1 MYIPYNSRKDY
12 HKSKFGAVEEG
23 TPVVFRIVMP
33 RNFSVS
39 AVCFVIREEFSREK
53 QQLSMQWDC
62 MQGDSEEWWR
72 IEFTPKRAG
81 LYFYHFEYDTPFGRS
96 VILLEKNGCATLN
109 SVGRDWQMTV
119 YEKGFTVPDKFKGG
133 IIYQI
138 FPDRFAFSEKAKK
151 NVPSNR
157 VLRSDRDNEP
167 YWKPNKQGITLNND
181 FFGGDLEGIR
191 QKLLYLKSLNVTCIY
206 LNPIFKANSN
216 HRYDTG
222 DYLSVDPLLGD
233 EKDFENL
240 CRDAKKEGISIILDG
255 VFSHTGDDSV
265 YFNKYS
271 NYSSLG
277 AYQSKNSPYYNW
289 YKFRSFPDDYECW
302 WGIKILPEVTE
313 ENEDF
318 LSFIT
323 GENGVLR
330 KWMRL
335 GADGWRL
342 DVADE
347 LPDVF
352 LDRLR
357 SAVKAEKEDAL
368 ILGEV
373 WEDASNKVSYS
384 VRRRYLLGKQ
394 LDSVMNYPF
403 AEAIIRFVRTGDTS
417 AFSESI
423 MTVLE
428 NYPKTVVDALM
439 NHIGSHDTMRVINA
453 LVGESLAN
461 KSRDWQ
467 SGRKLSSEDY
477 AKGIRLV
484 KLASVIQF
492 TLPGIPSVYYGDE
505 IGMQGYADPFNRS
518 CFIEE
523 NAEKGLLEHYRQLGK
538 IRRENTCFKEGEFEI
553 LSCERACIAYVRQ
566 DESCAVLVIAN
577 RNETEIDYYLNEQWH
592 FGEVIFGVEECS
604 RFVKIPAL
612 SAVMIKIRK

>member
-1 MYIPYNSRKDY
+1 MYIPFNSRKDY
-12 HKSKFGAVEEG
+12 HKSIFGAVRENE
-23 TPVVFRIVMP
+23 TVVFRIVMP

-39 AVCFVIREEFSREK
+39 AAFLAIREEFTHEK
-53 QQLSMQWDC
+53 KFISMEWER
-62 MQGDSEEWWR
+62 MEGDHEEWWR
-72 IEFTPKRAG
+72 VEFTPEKAG

-96 VILLEKNGCATLN
+96 VILCNKDSNGLIN
-109 SVGRDWQMTV
+109 SPGRDWQMTV
-119 YEKGFTVPDKFKGG
+119 FEKEFSCPDKFKGG

-138 FPDRFAFSEKAKK
+138 CPDRFAFSGKPKK
-151 NVPSNR
+151 DIPEYR
-157 VLRSDRDNEP
+157 VLRDDRENEP
-167 YWKPNKQGITLNND
+167 YWRPDEKGITLNND

-191 QKLLYLKSLNVTCIY
+191 QKLDYLKSLGVSCIY
-206 LNPIFKANSN
+206 LNPIFKAHSN

-222 DYLSVDPLLGD
+222 DYLSIDPLLGD
-233 EKDFENL
+233 EKDFKKL
-240 CRDAKKEGISIILDG
+240 CADAKKKGISVILDG
-255 VFSHTGDDSV
+255 VFSHTGDDSI
-265 YFNKYS
+265 YFNKYG
-271 NYSSLG
+271 NYDSVG
-277 AYQSKNSPYYNW
+277 AYQSEISPYYNW
-289 YKFRSFPDDYECW
+289 YKFRNFPEDYESW
-302 WGIKILPEVTE
+302 WGINILPEVME

-318 LSFIT
+318 LQFIT

-330 KWMRL
+330 KWMKL

-368 ILGEV
+368 VLGEV

-417 AFSESI
+417 NFSETI

-428 NYPKTVVDALM
+428 NYPKCVIDVLM
-439 NHIGSHDTMRVINA
+439 NHIGSHDTMRIINA
-453 LVGESLAN
+453 LAGESLAN

-467 SGRKLSSEDY
+467 SGRKLSDY
-477 AKGIRLV
+477 DYKKGVQLV
-484 KLASVIQF
+484 KLASVIQY

-505 IGMQGYADPFNRS
+505 IGMQGYADPFNRG

-523 NAEKGLLEHYRQLGK
+523 NAEKSLLEHYRKLGS
-538 IRRENTCFKEGEFEI
+538 IRTENTCFKEGGFEFI
-553 LSCERACIAYVRQ
+553 SCERACIAFKRF
-566 DESCAVLVIAN
+566 DENEEILVIAN
-577 RNETEIDYYLNEQWH
+577 RNETDIEYYLHEEWH
-592 FGEVIFGVEECS
+592 SASVLMGAESCS
-604 RFVKIPAL
+604 YFVKLPKTG
-612 SAVMIKIRK
+612 AVILKRQK